1 MTRGPHKTPLP
12 HLRGLQAS
20 ISRNITE
27 MLYHFLYRTDN
38 PVTTNTAGIFIPEPS
53 LWRHM
58 ILEAK
63 RFNHESL
70 SLAIS
75 LADPEKSPE
84 SGEKV

>member
-12 HLRGLQAS
+12 HLS
-20 ISRNITE
+20 ISRNIKI
-27 MLYHFLYRTDN
+27 LHRFLYRADN
-38 PVTTNTAGIFIPEPS
+38 PVTTSTAGILIPE
-53 LWRHM
+53 LWRHV

-63 RFNHESL
+63 RFNHGSL

-75 LADPEKSPE
+75 LADPEESPE